1 MSQRSQH
8 GQLRRQTSWSEHCR
22 GGCKYRVS
30 GSRQYVALSSGTRS
44 IDGQECRIGYG
55 AAAALADVGAKVT
68 IISSSRSKIDAA
80 LRRLNSS
87 DAKGVVA
94 DVRDEEGFTK
104 TLQSLAPIDHLV
116 FSAVD
121 NIIRG
126 KLEDLS
132 LDDAK
137 HLFGVKFWGA
147 VIAGKGKRAKWCEAW
162 MQVLRV
168 NC

>member
-1 MSQRSQH
+1 M
-8 GQLRRQTSWSEHCR
+8 
-22 GGCKYRVS
+22 S
-30 GSRQYVALSSGTRS
+30 GSRQYVALSSSTTS
-44 IDGQECRIGYG
+44 IHDQVYRIGYG

-68 IISSSRSKIDAA
+68 IISSSQSKIDAA
-80 LRRLNSS
+80 LKRLNSP

-121 NIIRG
+121 KIIRG

-147 VIAGKGKRAKWCEAW
+147 VIAGKGKRAKCREAW
-162 MQVLRV
+162 IQVLRV